1 LHPVNIEG
9 PNMAFY
15 EATASRVKS
24 PARAPREGVG
34 GARHADKKYLTR
46 TEAWALIDAVKGTS
60 SHWQR
65 DQCMLILAY
74 QHGLRVS
81 ELLRLKRTDI
91 IRGTKDRPWEIRI
104 TRSKQYRK
112 TPGQNAPLPEPEK
125 TLVKMMSEGI
135 EAYQRYMRV
144 RPECHHIKDPLFPS
158 ERSRPMVRQTF
169 NYIVYQAG
177 IAAGLGHCNP
187 HQLRHAV
194 GYAGVNGDV
203 ALKVIGQYLGH
214 KSTRSTEHYTEL
226 DERKFVEIQALLSR
240 P

>member
-1 LHPVNIEG
+1 
-9 PNMAFY
+9 MAFY

-24 PARAPREGVG
+24 AARPSRKGIG

-81 ELLRLKRTDI
+81 ELLRLKCTDI
-91 IRGTKDRPWEIRI
+91 VKGKKGAPWKIRI
-104 TRSKQYRK
+104 TRSKQNRRMK
-112 TPGQNAPLPEPEK
+112 GQNTPTPKPEVTE
-125 TLVKMMSEGI
+125 LKMMREGI

-144 RPECHHIKDPLFPS
+144 RGECYHIENPLFPS
-158 ERSRPMVRQTF
+158 ERNRPMVRQTF

-177 IAAGLGHCNP
+177 IAAGLGHCTP

-194 GYAGVNGDV
+194 GYAGINGDV
-203 ALKVIGQYLGH
+203 ALKVIGKYLGH

-226 DERKFVEIQALLSR
+226 DERKYDEMQAVLSR